1 MIDHPQRHLFSEL
14 FGPGSVPGYLTHD
27 DMDAIAMLTSML
39 PNSATIVEIGSF
51 LGKSSVEWSKNLT
64 AQGKEHKI
72 LCVESFNSPIEILK
86 DLMQEAG
93 FDIPKKCNSQ
103 FELFQYYTKDYPD
116 ILPIHGFFNQSFVF
130 PTQVDLVFED
140 STHQFHYLVYALPFW
155 WKTLK
160 PGGILSGHDY
170 IDEVKTAVDL
180 FAAIENLEVKT
191 FKNSDTSSI
200 WYIQK

>member
-1 MIDHPQRHLFSEL
+1 MINHIQPPGFAPL
-14 FGPGSVPGYLTHD
+14 FGSGVVPGYLSD
-27 DMDAIAMLTSML
+27 GDIDVIAMLTSML
-39 PNSATIVEIGSF
+39 SSSATVVEIGSF
-51 LGKSSVEWSKNLT
+51 LGKSSVEWAKNLS

-86 DLMQEAG
+86 DLMHKAD
-93 FDIPKKCNSQ
+93 FVVPKNCNSQ
-103 FELFQYYTKDYPD
+103 FELFQHYTKDYPS
-116 ILPIHGFFNQSFVF
+116 ILPIHGFFNKTFVF

-170 IDEVKTAVDL
+170 NDEVKTAVDL
-180 FAAIENLEVKT
+180 FAAIENVTVKN
-191 FKNSDTSSI
+191 FKNVGSSI